1 MSINEI
7 VILLLGIIISITL
20 LLMFRRLFFGKK
32 ASIEINK
39 KVNSRELFEPV
50 QTSEEKIER
59 NQASIDEE
67 ILDDYNESIESD
79 NYDSV
84 FKSNEK
90 TDLITIHLEAEEN
103 VFEYEPLIHFLK
115 NSDFDFSDEG
125 GWFKINLEEENN
137 FLFVNGLNPGKFSLE
152 ENIISTNVMTLI
164 YSMRP
169 KTNSVNALAELIKF
183 SELVAKQFSSQI
195 LDYDRNVLTQQMVEH
210 YSQMAEEF
218 DLNNLS

>member
-32 ASIEINK
+32 SSIEINK

-50 QTSEEKIER
+50 QISEEKIER

-67 ILDDYNESIESD
+67 ILDDYDESIESD

-152 ENIISTNVMTLI
+152 EDIISTNVMTLI

>member
-32 ASIEINK
+32 SSIEINK

-50 QTSEEKIER
+50 QTSEEKIDK
-59 NQASIDEE
+59 NQSSIDEE
-67 ILDDYNESIESD
+67 ISDDYDKSIESD

-90 TDLITIHLEAEEN
+90 TDLITIHLEAEKN

>member
-7 VILLLGIIISITL
+7 IILLLGIIISITL

-32 ASIEINK
+32 SSIELNK

-50 QTSEEKIER
+50 QASEDEIME
-59 NQASIDEE
+59 NQTPINEE
-67 ILDDYNESIESD
+67 ILDDYDESIESD

-125 GWFKINLEEENN
+125 GWFKINLDEENN

-164 YSMRP
+164 YSMKP
-169 KTNSVNALAELIKF
+169 KTNSVNSLAELIKF

-195 LDYDRNVLTQQMVEH
+195 LDSDRNPLTQQMVEH

>member
-7 VILLLGIIISITL
+7 VILLLGIIISITF

-32 ASIEINK
+32 SSIEINK

-50 QTSEEKIER
+50 QASEEEIVE
-59 NQASIDEE
+59 NQTPINEE
-67 ILDDYNESIESD
+67 ILDDYDESIESD

-84 FKSNEK
+84 FKPNEK

-164 YSMRP
+164 YSMKP
-169 KTNSVNALAELIKF
+169 KTNSVNSLAELIKF
-183 SELVAKQFSSQI
+183 SELVAKQFPSQI
-195 LDYDRNVLTQQMVEH
+195 LDSDRNALTQQMVEH

>member
-32 ASIEINK
+32 SSIKINK

-152 ENIISTNVMTLI
+152 EDIISTNIMTLI

>member
-1 MSINEI
+1 MSIKEI
-7 VILLLGIIISITL
+7 IILLLGIIISITL

-32 ASIEINK
+32 SSIEINK

-50 QTSEEKIER
+50 QASEEEIVE
-59 NQASIDEE
+59 NQTPINEE
-67 ILDDYNESIESD
+67 ILDDYDESIESD

-164 YSMRP
+164 YSMKP
-169 KTNSVNALAELIKF
+169 KTNSVNSLAELIKF

-195 LDYDRNVLTQQMVEH
+195 LDSDRNALTQQMVEH

>member
-7 VILLLGIIISITL
+7 IILLLGIIISITL

-32 ASIEINK
+32 SSIEINK

-50 QTSEEKIER
+50 QASEEEIVE
-59 NQASIDEE
+59 NQTPINEE
-67 ILDDYNESIESD
+67 ILDDYDESIESD

-164 YSMRP
+164 YSMKP
-169 KTNSVNALAELIKF
+169 KTNSVNSLSEMIKF

-195 LDYDRNVLTQQMVEH
+195 LDSDRNALTQQMVEH

>member
-7 VILLLGIIISITL
+7 IILLLGIIISITL

-32 ASIEINK
+32 SSIELNK

-50 QTSEEKIER
+50 QASEDEIME
-59 NQASIDEE
+59 NQTPINEE
-67 ILDDYNESIESD
+67 ILDDYDESIESD

-164 YSMRP
+164 YSMKP
-169 KTNSVNALAELIKF
+169 KTNSVNSLAELIKF

-195 LDYDRNVLTQQMVEH
+195 LDSDRNALTQQMVEH

>member
-7 VILLLGIIISITL
+7 IILLLGIIISITL

-32 ASIEINK
+32 SSIEINK

-50 QTSEEKIER
+50 QASEDEIME
-59 NQASIDEE
+59 NQTPINEE
-67 ILDDYNESIESD
+67 ILDDYDESIESN

-125 GWFKINLEEENN
+125 GWFKINLDEENN

-164 YSMRP
+164 YSMKP
-169 KTNSVNALAELIKF
+169 KTNSVNSLAELIKF

-195 LDYDRNVLTQQMVEH
+195 LDSDRNALTQQMVEH

>member
-32 ASIEINK
+32 SSIEINK

-50 QTSEEKIER
+50 QTSEEKIDK
-59 NQASIDEE
+59 NQSSIDEE
-67 ILDDYNESIESD
+67 ISDDYDKSIESD

-125 GWFKINLEEENN
+125 GWFKINLEEDNN

>member
-7 VILLLGIIISITL
+7 IILLLGIIISITL

-32 ASIEINK
+32 SSIEINK

-50 QTSEEKIER
+50 QASEEEIVE
-59 NQASIDEE
+59 NQTPINEE
-67 ILDDYNESIESD
+67 ILDDYDESIESD

-152 ENIISTNVMTLI
+152 ENIISTSVMTLI
-164 YSMRP
+164 YSMKP
-169 KTNSVNALAELIKF
+169 KTNSVNSLAELIKF

-195 LDYDRNVLTQQMVEH
+195 LDSDRNALTQQMVEH

>member
-7 VILLLGIIISITL
+7 IILLLGILISITL

-32 ASIEINK
+32 SSIEINK
-39 KVNSRELFEPV
+39 KVNSRELFEPA
-50 QTSEEKIER
+50 QASEEEIVE
-59 NQASIDEE
+59 NQTPINEE
-67 ILDDYNESIESD
+67 ILDDYDESIESD

-164 YSMRP
+164 YSMKP
-169 KTNSVNALAELIKF
+169 KTNSVNSLSEMIKF

-195 LDYDRNVLTQQMVEH
+195 LDSDRNPLTQQMVEH

>member
-7 VILLLGIIISITL
+7 IILLLGIIISITL

-32 ASIEINK
+32 SSIEINK

-50 QTSEEKIER
+50 QASEDEIME
-59 NQASIDEE
+59 NQTLINEE
-67 ILDDYNESIESD
+67 ILDDYDESIESD

-125 GWFKINLEEENN
+125 GWFKINLDEENN

-164 YSMRP
+164 YSMKP
-169 KTNSVNALAELIKF
+169 KTNSVNSLAELIKF

-195 LDYDRNVLTQQMVEH
+195 LDSDRNALTQQMVEH

>member
-7 VILLLGIIISITL
+7 IILLLGIIISITL

-32 ASIEINK
+32 SSIEINK

-50 QTSEEKIER
+50 QASEDEIME
-59 NQASIDEE
+59 NQTPINEE
-67 ILDDYNESIESD
+67 ILDDYDESIESD

-103 VFEYEPLIHFLK
+103 VFEYEPLINFLK

-164 YSMRP
+164 YSMKP
-169 KTNSVNALAELIKF
+169 KTNSVNSLAELIKF

-195 LDYDRNVLTQQMVEH
+195 LDSDRNALTQQMVEH

>member
-7 VILLLGIIISITL
+7 IILLLGIIISITL

-32 ASIEINK
+32 SSIELNK

-50 QTSEEKIER
+50 QASEDEIME
-59 NQASIDEE
+59 NQTLINEE
-67 ILDDYNESIESD
+67 ILDDYDESIESD

-125 GWFKINLEEENN
+125 GWFKINLDEENN

-164 YSMRP
+164 YSMKP
-169 KTNSVNALAELIKF
+169 KTNSVNSLAELIKF

-195 LDYDRNVLTQQMVEH
+195 LDSDRNALTQQMVEH

>member
-32 ASIEINK
+32 SSIEINK

-50 QTSEEKIER
+50 QISEEKIER

-67 ILDDYNESIESD
+67 ILDDYDESIESD

-164 YSMRP
+164 YSMKP

>member
-7 VILLLGIIISITL
+7 IILLLGIIISITL

-32 ASIEINK
+32 SSIELNK

-50 QTSEEKIER
+50 QASEEEIME
-59 NQASIDEE
+59 NQTPINEKT
-67 ILDDYNESIESD
+67 LDDYDESIESD

-125 GWFKINLEEENN
+125 GWFKINLDEENN

-152 ENIISTNVMTLI
+152 ENVISTNVMTLI
-164 YSMRP
+164 YSMKP
-169 KTNSVNALAELIKF
+169 KTNSVNSLAELIKF

-195 LDYDRNVLTQQMVEH
+195 LDSDRNALTQQMVEH

>member
-7 VILLLGIIISITL
+7 IILLLGIIISITL

-32 ASIEINK
+32 SSIELNK

-50 QTSEEKIER
+50 QASEEEIVE
-59 NQASIDEE
+59 NQTPINEE
-67 ILDDYNESIESD
+67 ILNDYDESIESD

-164 YSMRP
+164 YSMKP
-169 KTNSVNALAELIKF
+169 KTNSVNSLAELIKF

-195 LDYDRNVLTQQMVEH
+195 LDSDRNALTQQMVEH

>member
-7 VILLLGIIISITL
+7 IILLLGIIISITL

-32 ASIEINK
+32 SSIEINK

-50 QTSEEKIER
+50 QASEEEIVE
-59 NQASIDEE
+59 NQTPINEE
-67 ILDDYNESIESD
+67 ILDDYDESIESD

-164 YSMRP
+164 YSMKP
-169 KTNSVNALAELIKF
+169 KTNSVNSLAELIKF
-183 SELVAKQFSSQI
+183 SEHVAKQFSSQI
-195 LDYDRNVLTQQMVEH
+195 LDSDRNALTQQMVEH

>member
-7 VILLLGIIISITL
+7 IILLLGIIISITL

-32 ASIEINK
+32 SSIEINK

-50 QTSEEKIER
+50 QASEEEIVE
-59 NQASIDEE
+59 NQTPINEE
-67 ILDDYNESIESD
+67 ILDDYDESIESD

-152 ENIISTNVMTLI
+152 ENIISTYVMTLI
-164 YSMRP
+164 YSMKP
-169 KTNSVNALAELIKF
+169 KTNSVNSLSEMIKF

-195 LDYDRNVLTQQMVEH
+195 LDSDRNPLTQQMVEH

>member
-7 VILLLGIIISITL
+7 IILLLGIIISITL

-32 ASIEINK
+32 SSIEINK

-50 QTSEEKIER
+50 QASEEEIVE
-59 NQASIDEE
+59 NQTPINKE
-67 ILDDYNESIESD
+67 ILDDYDESIESD

-164 YSMRP
+164 YSMKP
-169 KTNSVNALAELIKF
+169 KTNSVNSLAELIKF

-195 LDYDRNVLTQQMVEH
+195 LDSDRNALTQQMVEH